1 MNGNQK
7 GCFAEYHFA
16 TTAIKK
22 GFNVSVPLLD
32 SSMYDCIL
40 EKDGKLFKVQVK
52 YLGADRYKHGR
63 SIQIVLKRSGS
74 PSYPAH
80 LVDYFALWS
89 EEFNG
94 FFIIK
99 NEGQKSLR
107 LSIYNQ
113 YKENFNN
120 FALIS

>member
-16 TTAIKK
+16 TTAIQK
-22 GFNVSVPLLD
+22 GYNVCMPLLD

-40 EKDGKLFKVQVK
+40 EKNGKLFKIQVK

-63 SIQIVLKRSGS
+63 SIQVVLKRTGA
-74 PSYPAH
+74 PNYPKH
-80 LVDYFALWS
+80 LVNFFALWS
-89 EEFNG
+89 EEFDG

-99 NEGQKSLR
+99 NQGQKTLR
-107 LSIYNQ
+107 LSLHNQ
-113 YKENFNN
+113 YKINFNN
-120 FALIS
+120 FELIS

>member
-1 MNGNQK
+1 VNGNQK

-16 TTAIKK
+16 TTAIKQ
-22 GFNVSVPLLD
+22 GFNVSMPLLD

-40 EKDGKLFKVQVK
+40 EKNGKLFKFQVK
-52 YLGADRYKHGR
+52 YLGAERYKHGR
-63 SIQIVLKRSGS
+63 SIQIVLKRTGTPTYDSN
-74 PSYPAH
+74 Y
-80 LVDYFALWS
+80 VDFFALWS

-107 LSIYNQ
+107 LSIYNK

-120 FALIS
+120 FAIVS

>member
-16 TTAIKK
+16 TTAIKQ
-22 GFNVSVPLLD
+22 GFNVSMPLLD

-40 EKDGKLFKVQVK
+40 EKNGKLFKFQVK
-52 YLGADRYKHGR
+52 YLGAKRYKHGR
-63 SIQIVLKRSGS
+63 SIQIVLKRTGTPTYDSN
-74 PSYPAH
+74 Y
-80 LVDYFALWS
+80 VDFFALWS

-107 LSIYNQ
+107 LSIYNK

-120 FALIS
+120 FAIVS

>member
-16 TTAIKK
+16 TTAIKQ
-22 GFNVSVPLLD
+22 GFNVSMPLLD

-40 EKDGKLFKVQVK
+40 EKSGKLFKFQVK
-52 YLGADRYKHGR
+52 YLGANRYKHGR
-63 SIQIVLKRSGS
+63 STQVVLKRTGHA
-74 PSYPAH
+74 SYDRDF
-80 LVDYFALWS
+80 VDYFALWS
-89 EEFNG
+89 EEYNG

-99 NEGQKSLR
+99 NIGQKTLR
-107 LSIYNQ
+107 LSLHNQ

>member
-16 TTAIKK
+16 TTAIKQ
-22 GFNVSVPLLD
+22 GFNVSMPLLD

-40 EKDGKLFKVQVK
+40 EKNGKLFKFQVK
-52 YLGADRYKHGR
+52 YLGAERYNHGR
-63 SIQIVLKRSGS
+63 SIQIVLKRTGT
-74 PSYPAH
+74 PSYDSKF
-80 LVDYFALWS
+80 VDFFALWS

-94 FFIIK
+94 FFILK

-107 LSIYNQ
+107 LSLHNK

>member
-16 TTAIKK
+16 TTAIKQ
-22 GFNVSVPLLD
+22 GFNVSMPLLD

-40 EKDGKLFKVQVK
+40 EKSGKLFKFQVK
-52 YLGADRYKHGR
+52 YLGAN
-63 SIQIVLKRSGS
+63 LKRTGHA
-74 PSYPAH
+74 SYDRDF
-80 LVDYFALWS
+80 VDYFALWS
-89 EEFNG
+89 EEYNG

-99 NEGQKSLR
+99 NIGQKTLR
-107 LSIYNQ
+107 LSLHNQ

>member
-16 TTAIKK
+16 TTAIKQ
-22 GFNVSVPLLD
+22 GFNVSMPLLD

-40 EKDGKLFKVQVK
+40 EKNGKLFKFQVK
-52 YLGADRYKHGR
+52 YLGAERYKHGR
-63 SIQIVLKRSGS
+63 SIQIVLKRTGTPTYDSKF
-74 PSYPAH
+74 
-80 LVDYFALWS
+80 VDFFALWS
-89 EEFNG
+89 EEYNG
-94 FFIIK
+94 FFILK

-107 LSIYNQ
+107 LSLHNK